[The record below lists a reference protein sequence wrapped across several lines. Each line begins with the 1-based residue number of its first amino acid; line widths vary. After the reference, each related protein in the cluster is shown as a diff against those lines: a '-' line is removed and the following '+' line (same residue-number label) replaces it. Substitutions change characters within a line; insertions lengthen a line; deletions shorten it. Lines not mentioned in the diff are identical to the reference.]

1 MYLHAWKCKCN
12 SLYSSSWTNTP
23 AYQSFYFYTLELSC
37 VCVCICIHTMLL
49 NGETKKIFKNFE
61 ISLACAFLELDTHHC
76 VHRLNQNNVLK
87 GGRQIP
93 VRGHRLKQTQL
104 SDLRLLRL
112 CGNRPP
118 HFNCKL
124 IKIDYIKQKK
134 IVYCEGL
141 SLKPGKCVMFTMK
154 SK

>member
-1 MYLHAWKCKCN
+1 MQSPLLLILYQHTSLLEFLFLHFRIQ
-12 SLYSSSWTNTP
+12 L
-23 AYQSFYFYTLELSC
+23 C
-37 VCVCICIHTMLL
+37 VCMHTHTHDAL
-49 NGETKKIFKNFE
+49 NGETKK
-61 ISLACAFLELDTHHC
+61 SLKMLKSVWHVHTQFFELDTHHC
-76 VHRLNQNNVLK
+76 AHRLNQSNVLK

-124 IKIDYIKQKK
+124 IKMDYINQKV
-134 IVYCEGL
+134 VYCEGL